1 LLLEPNR
8 PPPDALLG
16 ANAPAL
22 LAPNAPVLLEPNELA
37 VFEPNN
43 DGLLAVVEEPN
54 NPPEVAGFDP
64 KRPPLVFPVFPAF
77 PKLGVLAVLDEP
89 NRPPP
94 AGLLPKALVPVAAPP
109 PNGEFVLAPPPIL
122 I

>member
-8 PPPDALLG
+8 PPPDVLLE

-22 LAPNAPVLLEPNELA
+22 LVPNAPVLLEPNELA

-43 DGLLAVVEEPN
+43 DGLLAAVEEPN
-54 NPPEVAGFDP
+54 NPPGVAGFDP
-64 KRPPLVFPVFPAF
+64 KRPTLVFPAF

-89 NRPPP
+89 NRPLP
-94 AGLLPKALVPVAAPP
+94 AGLLPKALVPVFAPP